1 MLFILIPTAWL
12 AVLLLFAAVCRVA
25 AEGDAE
31 PASPGRAHA
40 DLIGVRLVLSPAPAT
55 PHARPR
61 RWHGRTPAHP
71 HVAARTRRLA
81 ARDLRQR

>member
-31 PASPGRAHA
+31 PEAGPDAG
-40 DLIGVRLVLSPAPAT
+40 
-55 PHARPR
+55 
-61 RWHGRTPAHP
+61 W
-71 HVAARTRRLA
+71 
-81 ARDLRQR
+81 